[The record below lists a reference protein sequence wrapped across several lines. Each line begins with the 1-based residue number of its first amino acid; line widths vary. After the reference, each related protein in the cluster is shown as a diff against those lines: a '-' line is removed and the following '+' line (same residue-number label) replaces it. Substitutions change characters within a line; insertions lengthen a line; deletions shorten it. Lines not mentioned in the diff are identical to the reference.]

1 MSLLKFCFSAYTMLH
16 AAGRRFFRDVLHHTV
31 RTRFLE
37 GASGLEGGF
46 VLACNHPSHLDPIM
60 VSILVR
66 RKIHWMARIEFYRSR
81 WSSVLLNLFG
91 AFPVDRQG
99 LALAPMRRAIS
110 LAKAGRVVGICPEGE
125 TRRDHT
131 SVLRWGAVKRGMG
144 LIAQRS
150 GRPVVPCVVL
160 GTEALLKF
168 GVYRMSKPCCLWVAC
183 GDPIYAPQSATRRE
197 GRRLLAEK
205 VESAMRRL
213 HADLRRDIANSWA
226 RKRRFPLIEGNLNDN
241 DCARIH

>member
-1 MSLLKFCFSAYTMLH
+1 MLH
-16 AAGRRFFRDVLHHTV
+16 ATGRRFFRDVLHHTV
-31 RTRFLE
+31 RTRFLV
-37 GASGLEGGF
+37 GASVLKGGF
-46 VLACNHPSHLDPIM
+46 ILACNHPSHLDPII

-81 WSSVLLNLFG
+81 WSSALLHLFS
-91 AFPVDRQG
+91 AFPVDREG
-99 LALAPMRRAIS
+99 FVLSPMRRAIS
-110 LAKAGRVVGICPEGE
+110 LAKSGRVVGICPEGE
-125 TRRDHT
+125 VRRDRN
-131 SVLRWGAVKRGMG
+131 SVLRSGVVKRGMG

-183 GDPIYAPQSATRRE
+183 GDPIYAPRSATRRE
-197 GRRLLAEK
+197 GRRLLAEQ

-213 HADLRRDIANSWA
+213 HAELRRDIANSWA
-226 RKRRFPLIEGNLNDN
+226 RKRGLPLIEGNFNDN
-241 DCARIH
+241 NCARIH